1 MLINAQRK
9 ICCQYNRPKFHGRVP
24 DVVPGHGHSALQRQR
39 GHHRLQRDFQHRGDF
54 DFTGSSTF
62 NSSNAVWFS
71 SFGSA
76 LVSTNAVAIT
86 TPLTAVRLN
95 VTAGSSTATT
105 TMTAVQAG

>member
-1 MLINAQRK
+1 MPSGRFVASITGLSSTAGFPTWFPDTAI
-9 ICCQYNRPKFHGRVP
+9 RPF
-24 DVVPGHGHSALQRQR
+24 SASVAITGSSATFNIEGTL
-39 GHHRLQRDFQHRGDF
+39 